1 MVIES
6 SSLIPLIWTIIIITL
21 FVKPGLSAHGFMG
34 PVHRKGSIC
43 RFKPSSSQVL
53 GFRSSSLFSIK
64 DFMLVLK
71 TLLHIGMEK
80 IVPDKHSRRHSTGNL
95 AFEYTDVSSRYLK
108 DPVSSCHDNCKP
120 EKSNKT
126 PPISKRIFTQLIPKH
141 STKDVKTNS
150 ASLLKPLPM
159 EPKKQN
165 FLKSKSKIKSTD
177 PFYIPPSTTHR
188 RRYSEI
194 LLPTGGL
201 GDVLDQ
207 PPAPG
212 LTRSRSS
219 SKKIE
224 PKKDPNSNSKANSVK
239 TLENGNFSKKVQ
251 TSKPQKPLVD
261 HGSRKSKPAKPV
273 EEKSDET
280 RISTSD
286 EKVIANDSNETQ
298 KDETLRS
305 DDGNESETPSTSKK
319 DETLRSHDQI
329 QSNGGSGGKKP
340 ETPRRVGKLVKENG
354 DNLPQKIKLK
364 QGKIVDAQSSGC
376 STPTKHKLRQQALD
390 EKNQNQN
397 QDDDD
402 DKRGSL
408 RRMPSGG
415 GLQRQGSSKLVNVVL
430 KAQEV
435 EKNKN
440 KQHSGLNNV
449 IEETASKL
457 IQTRKSR
464 VKALVGAFEM
474 ISESKL

>member
-1 MVIES
+1 
-6 SSLIPLIWTIIIITL
+6 
-21 FVKPGLSAHGFMG
+21 
-34 PVHRKGSIC
+34 
-43 RFKPSSSQVL
+43 
-53 GFRSSSLFSIK
+53 
-64 DFMLVLK
+64 MLVLK

-120 EKSNKT
+120 ESTTPAPPEKSNKT
-126 PPISKRIFTQLIPKH
+126 PPISKRIFSQLIPKH
-141 STKDVKTNS
+141 STKDVKTTTT
-150 ASLLKPLPM
+150 SLLKPLPM

-177 PFYIPPSTTHR
+177 PFYIPPSTNHR

-207 PPAPG
+207 PPVPG

-224 PKKDPNSNSKANSVK
+224 PKKDPNSNSKPNSVK
-239 TLENGNFSKKVQ
+239 TLENGNISKKVQ
-251 TSKPQKPLVD
+251 TSKPQKPVVD
-261 HGSRKSKPAKPV
+261 HGSRKSKPTKPV
-273 EEKSDET
+273 EEKTDET
-280 RISTSD
+280 RISTSNSD
-286 EKVIANDSNETQ
+286 ERVIENDSNESQ

-305 DDGNESETPSTSKK
+305 DDWNDESEIPSTSKK
-319 DETLRSHDQI
+319 DETLRSHDQ
-329 QSNGGSGGKKP
+329 SNDGVAAASGGKKP
-340 ETPRRVGKLVKENG
+340 ETPRRVGKSVKENG
-354 DNLPQKIKLK
+354 DNLAQKIKLK

-376 STPTKHKLRQQALD
+376 STPTKHKLRQQVLD
-390 EKNQNQN
+390 EKNQSQNQN
-397 QDDDD
+397 QDDD

-440 KQHSGLNNV
+440 KRHSGLNNV